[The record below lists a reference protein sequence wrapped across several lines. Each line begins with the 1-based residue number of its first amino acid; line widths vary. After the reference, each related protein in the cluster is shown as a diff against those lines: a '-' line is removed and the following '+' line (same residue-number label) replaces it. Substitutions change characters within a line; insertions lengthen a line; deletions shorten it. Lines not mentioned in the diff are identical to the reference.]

1 MVCIKRNC
9 LSLLIKDIPFKPY
22 YIAKT
27 NITSMHT
34 MTTQPHNKFIENLQP
49 WFDRI
54 LQLQHCSNDQIQTT
68 IETFKY
74 LNQHINMEVSSAMTN
89 TKEFET
95 KYVWLKLIMVI
106 FSTSDLLL
114 THYKSQQQCTDTCYG
129 GTCTKGCESDQFQCI
144 EELSRAC
151 AIAEMIINKNRSLIN
166 TLVYMPPEHLSSP
179 IPHTTCAY
187 VMQYLA
193 THK

>member
-1 MVCIKRNC
+1 
-9 LSLLIKDIPFKPY
+9 
-22 YIAKT
+22 
-27 NITSMHT
+27 
-34 MTTQPHNKFIENLQP
+34 MTTQPHNQFIENVQP
-49 WFDRI
+49 MFDRI
-54 LQLQHCSNDQIQTT
+54 LQLQHCSNSQIQTT
-68 IETFKY
+68 IETFKH
-74 LNQHINMEVSSAMTN
+74 LNKHINMEVSSVMAN

-114 THYKSQQQCTDTCYG
+114 SHYKSQQQCT
-129 GTCTKGCESDQFQCI
+129 ESDQFQCI
-144 EELSRAC
+144 EELSRAY
-151 AIAEMIINKNRSLIN
+151 AIAEMILNQNRSLIH

-193 THK
+193 THE

>member
-1 MVCIKRNC
+1 
-9 LSLLIKDIPFKPY
+9 
-22 YIAKT
+22 
-27 NITSMHT
+27 MHT
-34 MTTQPHNKFIENLQP
+34 MTTQPHNQFIENVQP
-49 WFDRI
+49 MFDRI
-54 LQLQHCSNDQIQTT
+54 RQLQHCLNDQLQTT
-68 IETFKY
+68 IETFKH
-74 LNQHINMEVSSAMTN
+74 LNQHVNMKVSSAMTN

-114 THYKSQQQCTDTCYG
+114 THYKSEQQDTDPWSG
-129 GTCTKGCESDQFQCI
+129 GICTKVCESDQFQCI
-144 EELSRAC
+144 EELSRSY
-151 AIAEMIINKNRSLIN
+151 AIAEMILNQNRSLIH

-193 THK
+193 THE